1 MDQTFDNYITDAESK
16 EIVEELKDLTYDP
29 GASFSPLI
37 LHGKSGVGKTH
48 LCEAIRQEW
57 ENTVIYPAEEI
68 KARIIKVLSN
78 EITEEEFFAL
88 FSNHHVIMD
97 DAQQFMFLT
106 EVVDFGWN
114 TVYFHWDAVQDLIAK
129 FIINQRENGFYV
141 ILVFDDSFN
150 KNRLNQN
157 MRFVL
162 PYGEVLH
169 VPEPDRDTRTRYCK
183 EAFHRHNINFSDEEA
198 EIFVDA
204 WGPTIPRIN
213 AAIRAV
219 LAKRQF
225 RTGMEE

>member
-1 MDQTFDNYITDAESK
+1 MDKTFENFITDADSK
-16 EIVEELKDLTYDP
+16 AIVEELKDLTYDP

-150 KNRLNQN
+150 KNRLNQTCGLFCHTGKFF
-157 MRFVL
+157 MSLSLTVIREPGIAKKRFT
-162 PYGEVLH
+162 GIIS
-169 VPEPDRDTRTRYCK
+169 TSRTRK
-183 EAFHRHNINFSDEEA
+183 PEF
-198 EIFVDA
+198 
-204 WGPTIPRIN
+204 
-213 AAIRAV
+213 
-219 LAKRQF
+219 L
-225 RTGMEE
+225 